1 MQTIT
6 IPKKCKAGFQTR
18 NDTYSGKLAMVVNMS
33 NCFRNNK
40 NKERR

>member
-18 NDTYSGKLAMVVNMS
+18 NDTYSGKLAYVIYYDEKGV
-33 NCFRNNK
+33 
-40 NKERR
+40 